1 MDLSNSN
8 SPMKSSAKITIK
20 GLVQG
25 VGYRHFCYKKA
36 LLYKINGY
44 VSNLYN
50 GDVEL
55 EVEGEKNMIYDFIRE
70 LKVGPFNAKVNSVK
84 VEELNFENKFSDFK
98 IH

>member
-1 MDLSNSN
+1 
-8 SPMKSSAKITIK
+8 MKSSAKIIVK

-36 LLYKINGY
+36 LIYRINGY
-44 VSNLYN
+44 VSNLHN
-50 GDVEL
+50 GNVEL

-84 VEELNFENKFSDFK
+84 VEELLFENKYFDFR